1 MPDRF
6 DMLHLVGL
14 LIVAGGLLLLILT
27 PQPEAGAMHGGR
39 LDRAMEKQM
48 LARARIDFLEQTYA
62 PVVELSSAADYAAA
76 LLKLKELERDYP
88 GEPHGDILRG
98 EILLAQQ
105 AWQPATASF
114 VRGVK
119 GNGDYVDAK
128 SPLSRHDT
136 ISRLVDE
143 GLQQVGAQAQQHPDN
158 SSLQGT
164 MRDLYYL
171 QSRLAGGCE

>member
-14 LIVAGGLLLLILT
+14 LVVAGGLLLLVLT

-48 LARARIDFLEQTYA
+48 LARARTDFLKQTYA
-62 PVVELSSAADYAAA
+62 PVVDLTASGEYAAA
-76 LLKLKELERDYP
+76 LLKLKELGREYP

-119 GNGDYVDAK
+119 GDGDYVDAK
-128 SPLSRHDT
+128 SPLSRYES
-136 ISRLVDE
+136 ISRVVDE
-143 GLQQVGAQAQQHPDN
+143 GLRQVGAQVKQHPDN
-158 SSLQGT
+158 SSLQET